1 MSLDKSLADF
11 HEKLRTLG
19 SYVEEQQRD
28 FLNWVLVY
36 VPFLSFLVGVFGINV
51 KGWTSQEGMRPE
63 TLLATFVTLTLVYAA
78 CVMIGRSLLS
88 DRQSRRTG

>member
-1 MSLDKSLADF
+1 
-11 HEKLRTLG
+11 
-19 SYVEEQQRD
+19 
-28 FLNWVLVY
+28 
-36 VPFLSFLVGVFGINV
+36 VFGINV